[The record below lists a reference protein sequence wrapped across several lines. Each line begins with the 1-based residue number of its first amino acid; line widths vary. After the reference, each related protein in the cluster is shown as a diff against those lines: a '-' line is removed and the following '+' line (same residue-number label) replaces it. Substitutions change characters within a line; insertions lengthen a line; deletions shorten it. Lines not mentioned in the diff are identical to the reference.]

1 MAKLAPFDLFESL
14 RMLFR
19 LNNTSQT
26 LQRLMDEV
34 SKGLDFVSMYID
46 DVLLVTSPRLEHI
59 GHLQQPSD
67 YV

>member
-1 MAKLAPFDLFESL
+1 
-14 RMLFR
+14 
-19 LNNTSQT
+19 
-26 LQRLMDEV
+26 MDEV